1 MNSVIVFILKKGFL
15 MMKKQSL
22 VLGALL
28 VIASGIQ
35 AANLKN
41 VMQTVTTAF
50 EGFGQGVSTGLSN
63 GREEFTIR
71 ELDLS
76 TPMNQQNE
84 SLNEIAQAIAV
95 AKAFAIDNSKS
106 VMGSKDADIIKA
118 IDAVEKASMDFINSI
133 KVIRGICSAN
143 RSTPQSQKFADALAA
158 QGSQL
163 VSIKSNLT
171 SGVGSLRRATI
182 VLPNKKNAKELILTI
197 ERLLKDKI
205 DTVYKEVGSR
215 EQQAQQ

>member
-1 MNSVIVFILKKGFL
+1 

-22 VLGALL
+22 ILGALL

-35 AANLKN
+35 AASLKD
-41 VMQTVTTAF
+41 VMSTVITAF
-50 EGFGQGVSTGLSN
+50 EGFGQNVSTGLVN
-63 GREEFTIR
+63 GTEKFTIR

-76 TPMNQQNE
+76 TPMNAQNE

-95 AKAFAIDNSKS
+95 AKAFAVENSKS
-106 VMGSKDADIIKA
+106 VLGAKDADIIKA

-143 RSTPQSQKFADALAA
+143 RSTPQSQKFADALSA

-163 VSIKSNLT
+163 VAIKSNLT
-171 SGVGSLRRATI
+171 SGVGSLARATI

-197 ERLLKDKI
+197 ERLLKNKI
-205 DTVYKEVGSR
+205 DTVYQEVVNR
-215 EQQAQQ
+215 EQLARQ